1 MIWRVFPYDNQNT
14 LKYVKNCQFVV
25 CIKCK
30 LWFDEFFYWV
40 IKILLFT
47 GEDHD
52 RQTPLN
58 DENEDTNG
66 DGKKSDSRSPSPAGN
81 ATAEPRSDPHDRTPS
96 LSPEPEVTTKQNRAV
111 RGDSKHS
118 SRDYEQSRF
127 FESNRPPARGIQSRL
142 QSRLVIW
149 RFFKK

>member
-1 MIWRVFPYDNQNT
+1 MI
-14 LKYVKNCQFVV
+14 
-25 CIKCK
+25 
-30 LWFDEFFYWV
+30 

-81 ATAEPRSDPHDRTPS
+81 ATAEPKSDPHDRTPS
-96 LSPEPEVTTKQNRAV
+96 LSPEPEVTSKQSRAV

-127 FESNRPPARGIQSRL
+127 FEGHSNRDSNRPPARGIQSRL
-142 QSRLVIW
+142 QSRSVI
-149 RFFKK
+149 